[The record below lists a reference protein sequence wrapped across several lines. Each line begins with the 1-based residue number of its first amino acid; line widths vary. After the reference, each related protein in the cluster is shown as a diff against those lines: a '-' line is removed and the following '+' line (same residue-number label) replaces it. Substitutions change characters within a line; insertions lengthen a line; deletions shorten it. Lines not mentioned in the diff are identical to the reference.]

1 MNCVM
6 LLSGNLQYVV
16 CVCLSVCLSVIYSK
30 LLTGLF
36 GQNRCP
42 KGKHCN
48 FLHVFRNPGGAYARA
63 DLDMQP
69 YSPSRRYTIT

>member
-1 MNCVM
+1 MLCV
-6 LLSGNLQYVV
+6 SVKVV
-16 CVCLSVCLSVIYSK
+16 VRYTVTIHS

-69 YSPSRRYTIT
+69 YSPSRRYNMAYVNDT

>member
-1 MNCVM
+1 MDLVTVCIF
-6 LLSGNLQYVV
+6 YVNI
-16 CVCLSVCLSVIYSK
+16 CMS
-30 LLTGLF
+30 TGLF

-42 KGKHCN
+42 KGKRCN

-69 YSPSRRYTIT
+69 YSPSRRYTLILVWLLSAMA